1 MTTDRDEVI
10 KTMKSMDGYK
20 SGYEKFPSELSL
32 KAQKS
37 CHEYNKTAPDE
48 TEKYHKIVGKFY
60 FKLGGIFL
68 LTLCIAAFTACQ
80 NSDENK
86 KASKDIF
93 AMDTYMTV
101 TAYGKNAGNAVDKAV
116 DEINRLETVLSAQ
129 KKESDIYKLNQ
140 TGSGTLSADTKD
152 IVSEALKINK
162 TTNGAFDISIYP
174 LMVKWGFTTQKYNVP
189 SKNEISKLLKNVD
202 SSKIEFDEKSSSIK
216 LGKNMKIDLG
226 GIAKGYTSS
235 RVMQIFKDCG
245 VTSGLVSL
253 GGNVQALGTKTDG
266 TDWQIA
272 IENPD
277 KSSDYIGVVSVKDK
291 AVITSGGYER
301 YFEKNGKTYHHILD
315 PKTGYPA
322 ESGLKSVTIVSDN
335 GTLAD
340 ALSTSLFVMGKEK
353 ALDYWREYKNEFD
366 TVLVEDDGNITITD
380 GLKKV
385 FKSNFKFDIAK

>member
-1 MTTDRDEVI
+1 
-10 KTMKSMDGYK
+10 MKK
-20 SGYEKFPSELSL
+20 SYVRFS
-32 KAQKS
+32 A
-37 CHEYNKTAPDE
+37 
-48 TEKYHKIVGKFY
+48 V
-60 FKLGGIFL
+60 L
-68 LTLCIAAFTACQ
+68 LFVLCIAMLTACQ
-80 NSDENK
+80 NSDEKNK
-86 KASKDIF
+86 VSKDIF

-101 TAYGKNAGNAVDKAV
+101 TAYGKNAENGVNKAV
-116 DEINRLETVLSAQ
+116 DEINRLETVLSAE
-129 KKESDIYKLNQ
+129 KKESDIYKLNEA
-140 TGSGTLSADTKD
+140 GSGMLLADTKD
-152 IVSEALKINK
+152 IVSKALEINK

-174 LMVKWGFTTQKYNVP
+174 LMLKWGFTTQKYNVP

-202 SSKIEFDEKSSSIK
+202 ASKIIFDEKSGSIK
-216 LGKNMKIDLG
+216 LKENMKIDLG

-235 RVMQIFKDCG
+235 RVMQIFKECG

-266 TDWQIA
+266 TAWQIA

-277 KSSDYIGVVSVKDK
+277 KSSNYIGIVSVKDK

-322 ESGLKSVTIVSDN
+322 EAGLKSVTIVSDD

-353 ALDYWREYKNEFD
+353 ALDYWREHKNEFD
-366 TVLVEDDGNITITD
+366 TVLVEDNGNITITD

-385 FKSNFKFDIAK
+385 FRSNFKYDTAE

>member
-1 MTTDRDEVI
+1 
-10 KTMKSMDGYK
+10 MKK
-20 SGYEKFPSELSL
+20 SYFRLSGVL
-32 KAQKS
+32 
-37 CHEYNKTAPDE
+37 
-48 TEKYHKIVGKFY
+48 
-60 FKLGGIFL
+60 LFL
-68 LTLCIAAFTACQ
+68 LCIAMLTACQ

-86 KASKDIF
+86 KVSKDIF

-101 TAYGKNAGNAVDKAV
+101 TAYGKNAENGVNKAV
-116 DEINRLETVLSAQ
+116 DEINRLETVLSAEKQ
-129 KKESDIYKLNQ
+129 ESDIYKLNE
-140 TGSGTLSADTKD
+140 TGSGTLSTDTKN
-152 IVSEALKINK
+152 IVSKALEINK

-189 SKNEISKLLKNVD
+189 SKNEISKLLKDVD
-202 SSKIEFDEKSSSIK
+202 SSKIIFDEKSGNIK
-216 LGKNMKIDLG
+216 LKENMKIDLG

-235 RVMQIFKDCG
+235 RVMQIFKECG

-266 TDWQIA
+266 TAWQIA

-315 PKTGYPA
+315 PETGYPA
-322 ESGLKSVTIVSDN
+322 ESGLKSVTIVSDD

-353 ALDYWREYKNEFD
+353 ALDYWHEHKNEFD
-366 TVLVEDDGNITITD
+366 TVLVEDNGDITITG
-380 GLKKV
+380 GLEKI
-385 FKSNFKFDIAK
+385 FKSNFKFDIVK

>member
-1 MTTDRDEVI
+1 
-10 KTMKSMDGYK
+10 MK
-20 SGYEKFPSELSL
+20 
-32 KAQKS
+32 
-37 CHEYNKTAPDE
+37 
-48 TEKYHKIVGKFY
+48 KFY
-60 FKLGGIFL
+60 FKLSGIFL
-68 LTLCIAAFTACQ
+68 FTLCIVAFTACQ
-80 NSDENK
+80 NSDEDK

-101 TAYGKNAGNAVDKAV
+101 TAYGKNAENAVDKAV
-116 DEINRLETVLSAQ
+116 DDINRLETVLSAQ

-189 SKNEISKLLKNVD
+189 SKSEISKLLKNVD

-353 ALDYWREYKNEFD
+353 ALDYWRKYKNEFD

>member
-1 MTTDRDEVI
+1 
-10 KTMKSMDGYK
+10 MKK
-20 SGYEKFPSELSL
+20 SYFRLSGVL
-32 KAQKS
+32 
-37 CHEYNKTAPDE
+37 
-48 TEKYHKIVGKFY
+48 
-60 FKLGGIFL
+60 LFL
-68 LTLCIAAFTACQ
+68 LCIAMLTACQ

-86 KASKDIF
+86 KVSKDIF

-101 TAYGKNAGNAVDKAV
+101 TAYGKNAENGVNKAV
-116 DEINRLETVLSAQ
+116 DEINRLETVLSAEKQ
-129 KKESDIYKLNQ
+129 ESDIYKLNE
-140 TGSGTLSADTKD
+140 TGSGTLSTDTKD
-152 IVSEALKINK
+152 IVSKALEINK

-189 SKNEISKLLKNVD
+189 SKNEISKLLKDVD
-202 SSKIEFDEKSSSIK
+202 SSKIIFDEKSGNIK
-216 LGKNMKIDLG
+216 LKENMKIDLG

-235 RVMQIFKDCG
+235 RVMQIFKEHG

-266 TDWQIA
+266 TAWQIA

-315 PKTGYPA
+315 PETGYPA
-322 ESGLKSVTIVSDN
+322 ESGLKSVTIVSDD

-353 ALDYWREYKNEFD
+353 ALDYWREHKNEFD
-366 TVLVEDDGNITITD
+366 TVLVEDNGDITITG
-380 GLKKV
+380 GLEKI
-385 FKSNFKFDIAK
+385 FKSNFKFDTVK

>member
-1 MTTDRDEVI
+1 
-10 KTMKSMDGYK
+10 MKK
-20 SGYEKFPSELSL
+20 SYFRLSGVL
-32 KAQKS
+32 
-37 CHEYNKTAPDE
+37 
-48 TEKYHKIVGKFY
+48 
-60 FKLGGIFL
+60 LFL
-68 LTLCIAAFTACQ
+68 LCIAMLTACQ
-80 NSDENK
+80 NSDKNK
-86 KASKDIF
+86 KVSKDIF

-101 TAYGKNAGNAVDKAV
+101 TAYGKNAENGVNKAV
-116 DEINRLETVLSAQ
+116 DEINRLETVLSAEKQ
-129 KKESDIYKLNQ
+129 ESDIYKLNE
-140 TGSGTLSADTKD
+140 TGSGTLSTDTKN
-152 IVSEALKINK
+152 IVSKALEINK

-189 SKNEISKLLKNVD
+189 SKNEISKLLKDVD
-202 SSKIEFDEKSSSIK
+202 SSKIIFDEKSGNIK
-216 LGKNMKIDLG
+216 LKENMKIDLG

-235 RVMQIFKDCG
+235 CVMQIFKECG

-266 TDWQIA
+266 TAWQIA

-315 PKTGYPA
+315 PETGYPA
-322 ESGLKSVTIVSDN
+322 ESGLKSVTIVSDD

-353 ALDYWREYKNEFD
+353 ALDYWREHKNEFD
-366 TVLVEDDGNITITD
+366 TVLVEDNGDITITG
-380 GLKKV
+380 GLEKI
-385 FKSNFKFDIAK
+385 FKSNFKFDTVK

>member
-48 TEKYHKIVGKFY
+48 TEKYHKIVRKFY

-101 TAYGKNAGNAVDKAV
+101 TAYGKNAENAVDKAV

-189 SKNEISKLLKNVD
+189 SKSDISKLLKNVD

-245 VTSGLVSL
+245 VSL

-366 TVLVEDDGNITITD
+366 TVLVEDNGNITITD

>member
-1 MTTDRDEVI
+1 
-10 KTMKSMDGYK
+10 MKK
-20 SGYEKFPSELSL
+20 SYFRLSGVL
-32 KAQKS
+32 
-37 CHEYNKTAPDE
+37 
-48 TEKYHKIVGKFY
+48 
-60 FKLGGIFL
+60 LFL
-68 LTLCIAAFTACQ
+68 LCIAMLTACQ

-86 KASKDIF
+86 KVSKDIF

-101 TAYGKNAGNAVDKAV
+101 TAYGKNAENGVNKAV
-116 DEINRLETVLSAQ
+116 DEINRLETVLSAEKQ
-129 KKESDIYKLNQ
+129 ESDIYKLNE
-140 TGSGTLSADTKD
+140 TGSGTLSTDTKN
-152 IVSEALKINK
+152 IVSRALEINK

-189 SKNEISKLLKNVD
+189 SKNEISKLLKDVD
-202 SSKIEFDEKSSSIK
+202 SSKIIFDEKSGNIK
-216 LGKNMKIDLG
+216 LKENMKIDLG

-235 RVMQIFKDCG
+235 RVMQIFKECG

-266 TDWQIA
+266 TAWQIA

-301 YFEKNGKTYHHILD
+301 YFEKNGKTYHQILD
-315 PKTGYPA
+315 PETGYPA
-322 ESGLKSVTIVSDN
+322 ESGVKSVTIVSDD

-353 ALDYWREYKNEFD
+353 ALDYWREHKNEFD
-366 TVLVEDDGNITITD
+366 TVLVEDNGDITITG
-380 GLKKV
+380 GLEKI
-385 FKSNFKFDIAK
+385 FKSNFKFDTVK

>member
-1 MTTDRDEVI
+1 
-10 KTMKSMDGYK
+10 MKK
-20 SGYEKFPSELSL
+20 S
-32 KAQKS
+32 
-37 CHEYNKTAPDE
+37 
-48 TEKYHKIVGKFY
+48 Y
-60 FKLGGIFL
+60 FRFGGVL
-68 LTLCIAAFTACQ
+68 LFVLCIAMLTACQ

-86 KASKDIF
+86 KVSKDIF

-101 TAYGKNAGNAVDKAV
+101 TAYGKNAENGVNKAV
-116 DEINRLETVLSAQ
+116 DEINRLETVLSAE
-129 KKESDIYKLNQ
+129 KKESDIYKLNE
-140 TGSGTLSADTKD
+140 TGSGTLSTDTKD
-152 IVSEALKINK
+152 IVSKALEINK

-202 SSKIEFDEKSSSIK
+202 SSKIIFDEKSGSIK
-216 LGKNMKIDLG
+216 LKENMKIDLG

-235 RVMQIFKDCG
+235 RVMQIFKECG

-266 TDWQIA
+266 TAWQIA

-315 PKTGYPA
+315 PETGYPA
-322 ESGLKSVTIVSDN
+322 ESGLKSVTIVSDD

-353 ALDYWREYKNEFD
+353 ALNYWREHKNEFD
-366 TVLVEDDGNITITD
+366 TVLVEDNGNITITD

-385 FKSNFKFDIAK
+385 FRSNFKFDTVK

>member
-1 MTTDRDEVI
+1 
-10 KTMKSMDGYK
+10 MKK
-20 SGYEKFPSELSL
+20 SYFRLSGVL
-32 KAQKS
+32 
-37 CHEYNKTAPDE
+37 
-48 TEKYHKIVGKFY
+48 
-60 FKLGGIFL
+60 LFL
-68 LTLCIAAFTACQ
+68 LCIAMLTACQ

-86 KASKDIF
+86 KVSKDIF

-101 TAYGKNAGNAVDKAV
+101 TAYGKNAENGVNKAV
-116 DEINRLETVLSAQ
+116 DEINRLETVLSAEKQ
-129 KKESDIYKLNQ
+129 ESDIYKLNE
-140 TGSGTLSADTKD
+140 TGSGTLSTDTKN
-152 IVSEALKINK
+152 IVSKALEINK
-162 TTNGAFDISIYP
+162 TTTGAFDISIYP

-189 SKNEISKLLKNVD
+189 SKNEISKLLKDVD
-202 SSKIEFDEKSSSIK
+202 SSKIIFDEKSGNIK
-216 LGKNMKIDLG
+216 LKENMKIDLG

-235 RVMQIFKDCG
+235 RVMQIFKECG

-266 TDWQIA
+266 TAWQIA

-315 PKTGYPA
+315 PETGYPA
-322 ESGLKSVTIVSDN
+322 ESGLKSVTIVSDD

-353 ALDYWREYKNEFD
+353 ALDYWCEHKNEFD
-366 TVLVEDDGNITITD
+366 TVLVEDNGDITITG
-380 GLKKV
+380 GLEKI
-385 FKSNFKFDIAK
+385 FKSNFKFDTVK

>member
-1 MTTDRDEVI
+1 
-10 KTMKSMDGYK
+10 MKK
-20 SGYEKFPSELSL
+20 S
-32 KAQKS
+32 
-37 CHEYNKTAPDE
+37 
-48 TEKYHKIVGKFY
+48 Y
-60 FKLGGIFL
+60 FRFSGVLLFL
-68 LTLCIAAFTACQ
+68 LCIAMLTACQ

-86 KASKDIF
+86 KVSKDIF

-101 TAYGKNAGNAVDKAV
+101 TAYGKNAENGVNKAV
-116 DEINRLETVLSAQ
+116 DEINRLETVLSAE
-129 KKESDIYKLNQ
+129 KKESDIYKLNE
-140 TGSGTLSADTKD
+140 TGSGTLSTDTKD
-152 IVSEALKINK
+152 IVSKALEINK

-202 SSKIEFDEKSSSIK
+202 SSKIIFDEKSGNIK
-216 LGKNMKIDLG
+216 LKENMKIDLG
-226 GIAKGYTSS
+226 GIAKGYTSN
-235 RVMQIFKDCG
+235 RVMQIFKECG

-253 GGNVQALGTKTDG
+253 GGNVQALGAKTDG
-266 TDWQIA
+266 TSWQIA

-315 PKTGYPA
+315 PETGYPA
-322 ESGLKSVTIVSDN
+322 ESGLKSVTIVSDD

-353 ALDYWREYKNEFD
+353 AIDYWRKHKNEFD
-366 TVLVEDDGNITITD
+366 TVLVEDNGDITITS
-380 GLKKV
+380 GLEKI
-385 FKSNFKFDIAK
+385 FKSNFKFDTVKLKRK

>member
-1 MTTDRDEVI
+1 
-10 KTMKSMDGYK
+10 MKK
-20 SGYEKFPSELSL
+20 SYFRLSGVL
-32 KAQKS
+32 
-37 CHEYNKTAPDE
+37 
-48 TEKYHKIVGKFY
+48 
-60 FKLGGIFL
+60 LFL
-68 LTLCIAAFTACQ
+68 LCIAMLTACQ

-86 KASKDIF
+86 KVSKDIF

-101 TAYGKNAGNAVDKAV
+101 TAYGKNAENGVNKAV
-116 DEINRLETVLSAQ
+116 DEINRLETVLSAEKQ
-129 KKESDIYKLNQ
+129 ESDIYKLNE
-140 TGSGTLSADTKD
+140 TGSGTLSTDTKN
-152 IVSEALKINK
+152 IVSRALEINK

-189 SKNEISKLLKNVD
+189 SKNEISKLLKDVD
-202 SSKIEFDEKSSSIK
+202 SSKIIFDEKSGNIK
-216 LGKNMKIDLG
+216 LKENMKIDLG

-235 RVMQIFKDCG
+235 RVMQIFKECG

-266 TDWQIA
+266 TAWQIA

-277 KSSDYIGVVSVKDK
+277 KSSDYIVVVSVKDK

-315 PKTGYPA
+315 PETGYPA
-322 ESGLKSVTIVSDN
+322 ESGLKSVTIVSDD

-353 ALDYWREYKNEFD
+353 ALDYWHEHKNEFD
-366 TVLVEDDGNITITD
+366 TVLVEDNGDITITG
-380 GLKKV
+380 GLEKI
-385 FKSNFKFDIAK
+385 FKSNFKFDIVK

>member
-1 MTTDRDEVI
+1 
-10 KTMKSMDGYK
+10 MKK
-20 SGYEKFPSELSL
+20 SYFRLSGVL
-32 KAQKS
+32 
-37 CHEYNKTAPDE
+37 
-48 TEKYHKIVGKFY
+48 
-60 FKLGGIFL
+60 LFL
-68 LTLCIAAFTACQ
+68 LCIAMLTACQ

-86 KASKDIF
+86 KVSKDIF

-101 TAYGKNAGNAVDKAV
+101 TAYGKNAENGVNKAV
-116 DEINRLETVLSAQ
+116 DEINRLETVLSAEKQ
-129 KKESDIYKLNQ
+129 ESDIYKLNE
-140 TGSGTLSADTKD
+140 TGSGTLSTDTKN
-152 IVSEALKINK
+152 IVSKALEINK

-189 SKNEISKLLKNVD
+189 SKNEISKLLKDVD
-202 SSKIEFDEKSSSIK
+202 SSKIIFDEKSGNIK
-216 LGKNMKIDLG
+216 LKENMKIDLG

-235 RVMQIFKDCG
+235 RVMQIFKECG

-266 TDWQIA
+266 TAWQIA

-315 PKTGYPA
+315 PETGYPA
-322 ESGLKSVTIVSDN
+322 ESGLKSVTIVSDD

-353 ALDYWREYKNEFD
+353 ALDYWREHKNEFD
-366 TVLVEDDGNITITD
+366 TVLVEDNGDITITG
-380 GLKKV
+380 GLEKI
-385 FKSNFKFDIAK
+385 FKSNFKFDTVK

>member
-1 MTTDRDEVI
+1 
-10 KTMKSMDGYK
+10 MKK
-20 SGYEKFPSELSL
+20 SYFRLSGVL
-32 KAQKS
+32 
-37 CHEYNKTAPDE
+37 
-48 TEKYHKIVGKFY
+48 
-60 FKLGGIFL
+60 LFL
-68 LTLCIAAFTACQ
+68 LCIAMLTACQ

-86 KASKDIF
+86 KVSKDIF

-101 TAYGKNAGNAVDKAV
+101 TAYGKNAENGVNKAV
-116 DEINRLETVLSAQ
+116 DEINRLETVLSAEKQ
-129 KKESDIYKLNQ
+129 ESDIYKLNE
-140 TGSGTLSADTKD
+140 TGSGTLSTDTKD
-152 IVSEALKINK
+152 IVSKALEINK

-189 SKNEISKLLKNVD
+189 SKNEISKLLKDVD
-202 SSKIEFDEKSSSIK
+202 SSKIIFDEKSGNIK
-216 LGKNMKIDLG
+216 LKENMKIDLG

-235 RVMQIFKDCG
+235 RVMQIFKECG

-266 TDWQIA
+266 TAWQIA

-315 PKTGYPA
+315 PETGYPA
-322 ESGLKSVTIVSDN
+322 ESGLKSVTIVSDD

-353 ALDYWREYKNEFD
+353 ALDYWHEHKNEFD
-366 TVLVEDDGNITITD
+366 TVLVEDNGDITITG
-380 GLKKV
+380 GLEKI
-385 FKSNFKFDIAK
+385 FKSNFKFDIVK

>member
-1 MTTDRDEVI
+1 
-10 KTMKSMDGYK
+10 MKK
-20 SGYEKFPSELSL
+20 S
-32 KAQKS
+32 
-37 CHEYNKTAPDE
+37 
-48 TEKYHKIVGKFY
+48 Y
-60 FKLGGIFL
+60 FKLKGVALF
-68 LTLCIAAFTACQ
+68 TLCIIAFTACQ
-80 NSDENK
+80 NSNENK
-86 KASKDIF
+86 KVSKDIF

-101 TAYGKNAGNAVDKAV
+101 TAYGEKAENAVDKAV
-116 DEINRLETVLSAQ
+116 DEINRLETVLSAE
-129 KKESDIYKLNQ
+129 KKESDIYKLNK
-140 TGSGTLSADTKD
+140 TGSGTLSTDTKD
-152 IVSEALKINK
+152 IVAEALKINK
-162 TTNGAFDISIYP
+162 TTKGAFDISIYP

-189 SKNEISKLLKNVD
+189 SKNEISKLLENVD
-202 SSKIEFDEKSSSIK
+202 SSKIIFDEKSGSVK
-216 LGKNMKIDLG
+216 LDKNMKVDLG

-235 RVMQIFKDCG
+235 RVMQIFKECG

-266 TDWQIA
+266 ENWQIA

-301 YFEKNGKTYHHILD
+301 YFEKNGKIYHHILD

-353 ALDYWREYKNEFD
+353 ALDYWREHKNKFD
-366 TVLVEDDGNITITD
+366 TVLVEDNGDITITD

-385 FKSNFKFDIAK
+385 FKSNFKFDTAK